1 MKSFYK
7 YLIPSVISSIFI
19 SAFVLIDGIFIG
31 TKLKDI
37 GLAAINIAWPITAL
51 IQAFGIAIGMSGG
64 IYITRLNALKE
75 TEKASKIKALT
86 LLIITVTAI
95 VLGLILYLLRY
106 PLLTI
111 FGASGETL
119 SLAVKY
125 LNVILI
131 GAIFQMLGCG
141 IMPLIKNSGKIKVAF
156 IASVSSI
163 LVNLFLDY
171 LFVFKFD
178 WQLEGA
184 ALASMIGQASAMIIC
199 FISYKKELNSISLN
213 KKDIKEIL
221 TGSLAP
227 FILNY
232 SYSFIIIIT
241 NALCMHYGKE
251 ALVAAYTL
259 LSYLLYIISAA
270 AQGVGDAIQP
280 LFTSSYE
287 KKEISTF
294 KMLNKCNLIS
304 IIILLSITFLFVIFK
319 RNLSLLYNLSAEA
332 DRLYNIGLIPYFIG
346 FIFISVSKVSCSF
359 MYSINKKGLANFLTL
374 LEPLIITPIIY
385 LIMCPLFKIN
395 GIFYGFLIIQIIL
408 FAISIILTYQIRRK
422 TINEWNNCSRQA

>member
-171 LFVFKFD
+171 LFVFRFD

-184 ALASMIGQASAMIIC
+184 ALASMIGQASAMTIC
-199 FISYKKELNSISLN
+199 FISYKEELNSISLN

-221 TGSLAP
+221 ICSFAP

-241 NALCMHYGKE
+241 NALCMNYGKE

-332 DRLYNIGLIPYFIG
+332 DRLYNIGLVPYFIG

-385 LIMCPLFKIN
+385 LIMCPLFEIN

>member
-75 TEKASKIKALT
+75 KEKASKIKALT

-199 FISYKKELNSISLN
+199 FISYKRELNSISLN

-221 TGSLAP
+221 IGSLAP

-385 LIMCPLFKIN
+385 LIMCPLFEIN

-408 FAISIILTYQIRRK
+408 FTISIILTYQIRRK

>member
-75 TEKASKIKALT
+75 KEKASKIKALT

-156 IASVSSI
+156 IASISSI

-171 LFVFKFD
+171 LFVFRFD

-221 TGSLAP
+221 IGSLAP

-319 RNLSLLYNLSAEA
+319 RNLSLLYNLSADA

-385 LIMCPLFKIN
+385 LIMCPFFEIN

-408 FAISIILTYQIRRK
+408 FTISIILTYQIRRK